1 LWTTEENRRRKMK
14 SVEAVGKNIEQAI
27 ENALFELKATRE
39 DVDIKIISEGG
50 LFRKAKV
57 SVSISEEAIEKYEKK
72 AEKRKKVL
80 EDEDGLLIK
89 KNAEEVKAEKEQIKE
104 VKKEEKQKE
113 KEEKKA
119 EKEEVKHEK
128 KDKKVIDPEEFL
140 NGFIKAYNKD
150 CKLEKIEDDENITY
164 LIKGEDVGDLIGYR
178 GESLFALSYLTSV
191 IAGKTEKR
199 VLVDV
204 EGYREKRKQ
213 ALESLANKIASKVAK
228 TGRYAKL
235 DPMDPAERR
244 IVHLALQDNDKVT
257 TLSKGT
263 EPHRFII
270 VFPREYDENK

>member
-1 LWTTEENRRRKMK
+1 MK
-14 SVEAVGKNIEQAI
+14 SVEALGKNIEQAI

-57 SVSISEEAIEKYEKK
+57 VVSISEDALEKYEQK
-72 AEKRKKVL
+72 AEKRKKLL

-89 KNAEEVKAEKEQIKE
+89 KNTVKEESKEQVKE
-104 VKKEEKQKE
+104 EKLAKKEEKEKQKDEKKEEKAEEKAEKKAKKTIEPEVFLKGLIEVYNKGCTLE
-113 KEEKKA
+113 KEEN
-119 EKEEVKHEK
+119 
-128 KDKKVIDPEEFL
+128 D
-140 NGFIKAYNKD
+140 D
-150 CKLEKIEDDENITY
+150 CITY
-164 LIKGEDVGDLIGYR
+164 NIKGEEVGDLIGRR
-178 GESLFALSYLTSV
+178 GECLFALSYLTSV
-191 IAGKTEKR
+191 ISGRSEKR

-213 ALESLANKIASKVAK
+213 SLINLANKTASRVAK

-244 IVHLALQDNDKVT
+244 IIHLALQDNDKVT

-270 VFPREYDENK
+270 VFPREYDEKR

>member
-1 LWTTEENRRRKMK
+1 MK
-14 SVEAVGKNIEQAI
+14 SVEGLGKNIEQAI

-57 SVSISEEAIEKYEKK
+57 LVSISEDAIEKYEQK
-72 AEKRKKVL
+72 AEKRKKIM

-89 KNAEEVKAEKEQIKE
+89 KNPTTGETVSKEENKTEKEAKKE
-104 VKKEEKQKE
+104 V
-113 KEEKKA
+113 KKA
-119 EKEEVKHEK
+119 EKEAKKEEKDEAKEEK
-128 KDKKVIDPEEFL
+128 KERKEKKIIDPETFL
-140 NGFIKAYNKD
+140 NGFISVYNKE
-150 CKLEKIEDDENITY
+150 CSLEKEENEESITY
-164 LIKGEDVGDLIGYR
+164 SIKGENVGDLIGYR

-199 VLVDV
+199 ILVDI
-204 EGYREKRKQ
+204 EGYRQKRK
-213 ALESLANKIASKVAK
+213 ESLENLARRTAEKVAK

-235 DPMDPAERR
+235 EPMDPAERR
-244 IVHLALQDNDKVT
+244 IIHLALQDNDKVT

-270 VFPREYDENK
+270 VFPREYNDKR

>member
-1 LWTTEENRRRKMK
+1 MK
-14 SVEAVGKNIEQAI
+14 SVEGLGKNIEQAI

-57 SVSISEEAIEKYEKK
+57 LVTISEDAQEKYEKK
-72 AEKRKKVL
+72 EEKRKKIL

-89 KNAEEVKAEKEQIKE
+89 KNPEKSEPKEE
-104 VKKEEKQKE
+104 KKEEKKEVKELE
-113 KEEKKA
+113 KEEKKEEKSQEKQEKKSKKTIDPEIFLNGVIA
-119 EKEEVKHEK
+119 AYKKDCTLEKEET
-128 KDKKVIDPEEFL
+128 
-140 NGFIKAYNKD
+140 
-150 CKLEKIEDDENITY
+150 DDTVTY
-164 LIKGEDVGDLIGYR
+164 SIKGEDVGDLIGHR

-204 EGYREKRKQ
+204 EGYREKRKASLE
-213 ALESLANKIASKVAK
+213 ALAERVASKVAK

-244 IVHLALQDNDKVT
+244 IIHLYLQDNDKVT

-270 VFPREYDENK
+270 VFPREYDEKR